1 MKVDLLEDAY
11 ICISK
16 DEYLDLVDQETRVN
30 VLVGLI
36 AAGCKPSGEEILRIL
51 GTELA
56 IVTANELRE
65 KRNGNET
72 FAHGREELHEISRK
86 GDRFF

>member
-1 MKVDLLEDAY
+1 MKEDLLEDAY

-36 AAGCKPSGEEILRIL
+36 VSGCNLNTESILRIL

-56 IVTANELRE
+56 IVTANEIRE
-65 KRNGNET
+65 KRNDIKTIEHELEK
-72 FAHGREELHEISRK
+72 FHGIFGK
-86 GDRFF
+86 KD

>member
-36 AAGCKPSGEEILRIL
+36 AA
-51 GTELA
+51 
-56 IVTANELRE
+56 
-65 KRNGNET
+65 
-72 FAHGREELHEISRK
+72 
-86 GDRFF
+86 

>member
-30 VLVGLI
+30 VLVDLI

-56 IVTANELRE
+56 IVTANEFRGRKNGAEDFANEVE
-65 KRNGNET
+65 K
-72 FAHGREELHEISRK
+72 LHKI
-86 GDRFF
+86 

>member
-16 DEYLDLVDQETRVN
+16 DEYLNLVDQETRVN
-30 VLVGLI
+30 VLVDLI
-36 AAGCKPSGEEILRIL
+36 SAGCKPSVEEILRIL

-56 IVTANELRE
+56 IITANEFRGE
-65 KRNGNET
+65 KKW
-72 FAHGREELHEISRK
+72 S
-86 GDRFF
+86 

>member
-1 MKVDLLEDAY
+1 MKADLLEDAY
-11 ICISK
+11 IRISK
-16 DEYLDLVDQETRVN
+16 DEYLDLVDQEARVN

-36 AAGCKPSGEEILRIL
+36 AAGYRPSADETLRIL

-65 KRNGNET
+65 KRNGTET
-72 FAHGREELHEISRK
+72 FTNEVEKLHKIYRK
-86 GDRFF
+86 GD

>member
-16 DEYLDLVDQETRVN
+16 DEYLDLVDQEARVN

-65 KRNGNET
+65 KRNGTET
-72 FAHGREELHEISRK
+72 FENEAEKLHKIYRK
-86 GDRFF
+86 RD